1 MLQSPRRGLSSLAD
15 EPRRSGRASNITRST
30 CRISKSY
37 VTAEAEET
45 VSSRDEIGPEIL
57 KTYEKLGI
65 RLPVV
70 TVHECMERRVIA
82 RSRRARSRR
91 LLQFR
96 KSACILR
103 SGTVPA
109 MSRRPTSRLHYS
121 PSGDGDNEARA
132 KVAQHVSA
140 WRTEEIILTNA
151 TEAIELAARRG
162 AGRTQAVRPDH
173 PFDPGAIRPWQFLS
187 SLIAL

>member
-1 MLQSPRRGLSSLAD
+1 MEGASYQDRLAGYLKLRHGRSRRDGLLA
-15 EPRRSGRASNITRST
+15 RRDRS
-30 CRISKSY
+30 
-37 VTAEAEET
+37 
-45 VSSRDEIGPEIL
+45 EIL

-109 MSRRPTSRLHYS
+109 VSRKPTSRLHYS

-140 WRTEEIILTNA
+140 GLTEEIILTHA

-173 PFDPGAIRPWQFLS
+173 SFDPGAIRPWQFLRS
-187 SLIAL
+187 WRCHQTDAGRG